1 MMPSDRIMVVAQ
13 DLIQVIFDD
22 TNLIWLKS
30 MWDVEGTTQAE
41 MVEILIMLALLKII
55 R

>member
-1 MMPSDRIMVVAQ
+1 MPSDRIMVVAQ

-30 MWDVEGTTQAE
+30 MWDVEGTARAE